1 MASDVMEICRV
12 CSHQVDGPPAGS
24 HVRWV
29 TCVKC
34 TPIQRTHFDPA
45 RAVAIT
51 DAEREVVEA
60 AEAFGVDPWRGDLE
74 GTVVGVSMEYDAN
87 GTYVLY
93 EDVLPI
99 IEAVRAL
106 RTARGDA

>member
-1 MASDVMEICRV
+1 MASERHTCGRCGLSDDSVLDLDTGGAYHRELFHCITKLR
-12 CSHQVDGPPAGS
+12 Q
-24 HVRWV
+24 HVERL
-29 TCVKC
+29 
-34 TPIQRTHFDPA
+34 QL
-45 RAVAIT
+45 IT
-51 DAEREVVEA
+51 DAERAVIEA